1 MEPIENWRHD
11 LQLFVSGRVPGP
23 SSRKTLIITERE
35 VNWARWESAVN
46 TRPWPWKQYSWNTL
60 METPISHNRPAALGR
75 TIGKHAPH
83 HSEDKIRLIS
93 IYVETV
99 CVFQGT
105 QYSKR

>member
-1 MEPIENWRHD
+1 MGVGSEYE
-11 LQLFVSGRVPGP
+11 
-23 SSRKTLIITERE
+23 TL
-35 VNWARWESAVN
+35 AVE
-46 TRPWPWKQYSWNTL
+46 TIL
-60 METPISHNRPAALGR
+60 MEYSYGNSHNRPAALGR